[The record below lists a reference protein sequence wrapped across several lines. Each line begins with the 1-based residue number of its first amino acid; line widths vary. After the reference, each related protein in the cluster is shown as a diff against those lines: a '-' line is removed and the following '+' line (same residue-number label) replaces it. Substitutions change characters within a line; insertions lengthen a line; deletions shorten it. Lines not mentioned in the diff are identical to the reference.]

1 MYRPLRQTPWVKRLT
16 CYTIFTLARLLYI
29 DEPEPIQTML
39 PGPPM
44 MGNNMLPGTVQPNRN
59 GARESGPNQAS
70 PRDREGR
77 ATKRRSTATSMVAAA
92 IEESIT
98 MAEEEERKRKEKGK
112 NEEGNAGLDAGD
124 RAATTGAGEEGPTAS
139 QQEDETGDMKEE
151 DGSGDATS
159 PPALR
164 RSGRKPLPPGT
175 SLAITYRNTRSSPSP
190 TPSFNSE
197 DDVDPFVPILAD
209 IDLAKKVFAERASR
223 HWRDALAAG
232 GGATVQGPGVNPA
245 FAGQVMMG
253 GTGGMMREGE
263 VVAEFLYATRVKSE

>member
-1 MYRPLRQTPWVKRLT
+1 
-16 CYTIFTLARLLYI
+16 
-29 DEPEPIQTML
+29 ML
-39 PGPPM
+39 
-44 MGNNMLPGTVQPNRN
+44 
-59 GARESGPNQAS
+59 SGPHMIGSAGILGPGHINRLSGREYPANQSS

-92 IEESIT
+92 IEESIN
-98 MAEEEERKRKEKGK
+98 MAEEEDRKRRERDKDGHNGTIVDTQERDGDTV
-112 NEEGNAGLDAGD
+112 NGTDGD
-124 RAATTGAGEEGPTAS
+124 RQPAQEDAAGEKK
-139 QQEDETGDMKEE
+139 DE
-151 DGSGDATS
+151 DGSGEAGS

-164 RSGRKPLPPGT
+164 RSGRKPLPAGT

-190 TPSFNSE
+190 TPSLNSE
-197 DDVDPFVPILAD
+197 DELDPFIPILAD
-209 IDLAKKVFAERASR
+209 VDLAKKVFAERAQR

-263 VVAEFLYATRVKSE
+263 VVAEFLYATRVKSGSHSVGEYDP

>member
-139 QQEDETGDMKEE
+139 QQEDDTGDMKEE

-175 SLAITYRNTRSSPSP
+175 SLAITYRTLDRRHHQR
-190 TPSFNSE
+190 
-197 DDVDPFVPILAD
+197 
-209 IDLAKKVFAERASR
+209 RASTLKTTSIR
-223 HWRDALAAG
+223 S
-232 GGATVQGPGVNPA
+232 
-245 FAGQVMMG
+245 
-253 GTGGMMREGE
+253 
-263 VVAEFLYATRVKSE
+263 FLY